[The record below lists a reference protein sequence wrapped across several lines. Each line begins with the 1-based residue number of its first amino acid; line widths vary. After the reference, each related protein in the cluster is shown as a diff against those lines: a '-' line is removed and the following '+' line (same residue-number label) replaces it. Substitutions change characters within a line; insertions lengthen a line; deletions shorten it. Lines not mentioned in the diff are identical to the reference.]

1 MRGLSTYLLKR
12 LVASVVTLL
21 GVIFV
26 LVALVQFLPGDPAR
40 VIAGLRAT
48 PAQVARVRDEMGL
61 DDSVFVQYWRF
72 LENLAQ
78 GNLGV
83 SVRTGDSVAAEIW
96 ARLPFTLELAVLG
109 TLIGTVAGITLGV
122 IAATHKDKWTDSF
135 VSMIGV
141 VGISMPVYWL
151 GIILILVFAVWLHV
165 LPASGASSLTS
176 VILPSFTLGVFS
188 MAIVARMT
196 RSTMIDELGQDF
208 VRTVRAKGVVER
220 VVIYKHALRNAFVPI
235 LTVIGLQFGTLLG
248 GAVLT
253 ETVFSWPGIGRLLVD
268 SISAR
273 DFPMVQGIIFV
284 FAAMFIVVN
293 VITDLLYTVV
303 DPRVRLYG

>member
-1 MRGLSTYLLKR
+1 MRGLSTYLLQR

-176 VILPSFTLGVFS
+176 LILPSFTLGVFS

-268 SISAR
+268 SIIAR